1 MLIDDHFQDE
11 DPLTELEE
19 TAHYGTGKELTKGGR
34 CA

>member
-1 MLIDDHFQDE
+1 MLINGHFQDE

-19 TAHYGTGKELTKGGR
+19 QADHGTGKELIKGGR